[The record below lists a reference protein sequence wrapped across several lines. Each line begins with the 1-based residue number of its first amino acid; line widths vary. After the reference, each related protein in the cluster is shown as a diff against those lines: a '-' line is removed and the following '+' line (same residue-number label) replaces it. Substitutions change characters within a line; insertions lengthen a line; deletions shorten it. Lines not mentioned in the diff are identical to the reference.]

1 MTEIFT
7 TVLNFLKD
15 TALTFEWNGTSY
27 SFTFWQV
34 AISLLV
40 LELGIYIISRIVKG

>member
-7 TVLNFLKD
+7 TTINFLKQ
-15 TALTFEWNGTSY
+15 TALTFNWNGVDY